1 MLYQLSY
8 LPNIQRTPKGPLAL
22 PMPVMRRG
30 R

>member
-8 LPNIQRTPKGPLAL
+8 LPNIQRAPEGLLASPL
-22 PMPVMRRG
+22 PVVRRG